1 MHAVTIGVKLV
12 DYSQLVEP
20 IMHGKVHSV
29 HLGFLNPAHE
39 QIDGVVLVLIIE
51 DPTVSVAEVEREIHP
66 RQIVRQV
73 EGVMSLA
80 DLRIERP
87 DPKDRVRHSCVN
99 NR

>member
-1 MHAVTIGVKLV
+1 M
-12 DYSQLVEP
+12 VEP

-51 DPTVSVAEVEREIHP
+51 DPTVSVAEVEREMHP